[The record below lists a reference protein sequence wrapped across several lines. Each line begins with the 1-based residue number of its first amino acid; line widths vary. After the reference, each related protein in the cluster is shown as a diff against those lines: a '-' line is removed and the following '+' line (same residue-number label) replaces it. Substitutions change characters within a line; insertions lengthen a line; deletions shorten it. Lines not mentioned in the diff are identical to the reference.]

1 MRFFTLDMP
10 GGALASG
17 QNRSYV
23 FRDLAAV
30 LVLLVLGDGILTEY
44 VIRDSLGREANPFVS
59 LFMQTDSLIRLKA
72 LGALICV
79 LMLWDISRRQPRVA
93 LVACCVCV
101 AAYTLILYWNLAVAG
116 LSAF

>member
-1 MRFFTLDMP
+1 MRFFTSDGS
-10 GGALASG
+10 GGTHAGSQG
-17 QNRSYV
+17 RSHL
-23 FRDLAAV
+23 FRDLEAV

-44 VIRDSLGREANPFVS
+44 VIRHSLGSEANPFVS
-59 LFMQTDSLIRLKA
+59 LFMRTDSLISLKA
-72 LGALICV
+72 IGALICV

-116 LSAF
+116 LSGF

>member
-1 MRFFTLDMP
+1 MRFLRPDVP
-10 GGALASG
+10 GGTHAGS
-17 QNRSYV
+17 QNKSHL
-23 FRDLAAV
+23 FRDLEAV
-30 LVLLVLGDGILTEY
+30 LILLVLGDGILTEY
-44 VIRDSLGREANPFVS
+44 VVRHSLGREANPFVS

-93 LVACCVCV
+93 LLSCCVCV
-101 AAYTLILYWNLAVAG
+101 AVYTLILYWNLAVAG

>member
-1 MRFFTLDMP
+1 MSPLTSDMP
-10 GGALASG
+10 GGVHAGS
-17 QNRSYV
+17 QNRFHL

-59 LFMQTDSLIRLKA
+59 LFMQTASLISLKA